1 MRGRYVSNCDGEDR
15 AMTLS
20 PAMSAWNELHPLVV
34 HFPIALL
41 LVAPLFVLM
50 GALWPRRT
58 GLYFLGCALILISV
72 GTLAIFVSLS
82 TGEASSKAI
91 VQTPAL
97 ASRIGQHEDLAETT
111 AWVFLSLTA
120 IFSAMFYGLVLVQ
133 KKGESPLARSLP
145 LIYLVLYVAGAVLLV
160 QTAHRGGQ
168 LVHEFGVHAKVSG
181 QPSSAASLH

>member
-1 MRGRYVSNCDGEDR
+1 MRGRHVWNCDGKGR
-15 AMTLS
+15 AMTL
-20 PAMSAWNELHPLVV
+20 AMSAWNELHPLVV

-41 LVAPLFVLM
+41 LVAPLFVLL

-97 ASRIGQHEDLAETT
+97 ASLIGQHEDLAETT

-120 IFSAMFYGLVLVQ
+120 IFSAIFYGLVLVE
-133 KKGESPLARSLP
+133 KRGESPLARSLP

-168 LVHEFGVHAKVSG
+168 LVHKFGVHAEVSG
-181 QPSSAASLH
+181 QAASAASLH

>member
-1 MRGRYVSNCDGEDR
+1 
-15 AMTLS
+15 MTLS
-20 PAMSAWNELHPLVV
+20 LAMFAWNELHPLVV

-72 GTLAIFVSLS
+72 GTLAIFVSLL

-97 ASRIGQHEDLAETT
+97 ASLIGSMKIWQ
-111 AWVFLSLTA
+111 
-120 IFSAMFYGLVLVQ
+120 
-133 KKGESPLARSLP
+133 RRR
-145 LIYLVLYVAGAVLLV
+145 
-160 QTAHRGGQ
+160 RGCSCH
-168 LVHEFGVHAKVSG
+168 L
-181 QPSSAASLH
+181 QPSSLRFFMGWCWLRKKESPP

>member
-1 MRGRYVSNCDGEDR
+1 VWNCDWEGR

-20 PAMSAWNELHPLVV
+20 LAIFAWNELHPLVV

-97 ASRIGQHEDLAETT
+97 ASLIGQHEDLAETT

-120 IFSAMFYGLVLVQ
+120 IFSAIFYGLVLVQ

-168 LVHEFGVHAKVSG
+168 LVHEFGVHAEVSG
-181 QPSSAASLH
+181 QASSAASLH